1 MEKMVNDFYKNK
13 KVFITGHTGFKG
25 AWLSQMLLH
34 LGSNIKGYSKGAEII
49 SLYNILELDSRVES
63 VYENIQNLESLKKAI
78 LEFKPDIVFHLAA
91 QPLVI
96 ESYKNPVET
105 YSTNVMGTVNLMEAI
120 SICDSIKS
128 VVNVTTDKVYEN
140 MESSSGYVE
149 NDRLCGSDPYSNSKS
164 CSELVTYSYK
174 QSFFSERSQI
184 SISTARS
191 GNVIG
196 GGDFSKNRIIPDCI
210 KFASQNKEIIVR
222 NPNSIRPY
230 QHVIDC
236 LYGYL
241 KLAQKQYENK
251 SYEGSYNFG
260 PDDKDII
267 KTGELVDIF
276 CKIWGNSQTW
286 KNINV
291 KGPYE
296 TDILKLK
303 NQKSKDI
310 LEWNPKWNINES
322 VKKTVDWSRVYLENK
337 NEIIKKTEEQIESFL
352 NNEEF

>member
-1 MEKMVNDFYKNK
+1 MEEMVKSFYRNK

-25 AWLSQMLLH
+25 TWLSYVLLY
-34 LGSNIKGYSKGAEII
+34 LGANIKGYSKVAEAI

-63 VYENIQNLESLKKAI
+63 VYENIQNLESLKKSI
-78 LEFKPDIVFHLAA
+78 LEFEPDIVFHLAA
-91 QPLVI
+91 QPIVI

-120 SICDSIKS
+120 RFCDSIKS

-140 MESSSGYVE
+140 MESNYGYIE

-174 QSFFSERSQI
+174 QSFFSERPQI
-184 SISTARS
+184 SISTARA

-196 GGDFSKNRIIPDCI
+196 GGDFSKDRIIPDCI

-222 NPNSIRPY
+222 NPYSIRPY
-230 QHVIDC
+230 QHVMDC
-236 LYGYL
+236 IYGYL
-241 KLAQKQYENK
+241 ILAQKQYENK
-251 SYEGSYNFG
+251 SHEGCYNFG

-267 KTGELVDIF
+267 KTEELVDIF
-276 CKIWGNSQTW
+276 CKMWGESQTW

-291 KGPYE
+291 EGPLE
-296 TDILKLK
+296 TSILKLN

-310 LEWNPKWNINES
+310 LRWNPKWDINES
-322 VKKTVDWSRVYLENK
+322 VKKTVDWSKAYLENK
-337 NEIIKKTEEQIESFL
+337 NEIIKKTEAQIKIYL
-352 NNEEF
+352 KN

>member
-1 MEKMVNDFYKNK
+1 MVNDFYKNK
-13 KVFITGHTGFKG
+13 KIFITGHTGFKG
-25 AWLSQMLLH
+25 AWLSQMLLN
-34 LGSNIKGYSKGAEII
+34 LGANIKGYSKTAEAI
-49 SLYNILELDSRVES
+49 SLYNILELDSKVES

-78 LEFKPDIVFHLAA
+78 LEFEPDIVFHLAA

-120 SICDSIKS
+120 RLCDSIKS

-140 MESSSGYVE
+140 IESNYGYIE

-174 QSFFSERSQI
+174 QSFFSERPQI
-184 SISTARS
+184 SISTARA

-196 GGDFSKNRIIPDCI
+196 GGDFSKDRIIPDCI

-222 NPNSIRPY
+222 NPHSIRPY
-230 QHVIDC
+230 QHVMDC
-236 LYGYL
+236 IYGYL
-241 KLAQKQYENK
+241 ILAQKQYENK
-251 SYEGSYNFG
+251 LYEGCYNFG

-276 CKIWGNSQTW
+276 CKIWGESQTW

-291 KGPYE
+291 EGPHE
-296 TDILKLK
+296 TSILKLN

-310 LEWNPKWNINES
+310 LAWNPKWDINES
-322 VKKTVDWSRVYLENK
+322 VKKTVDWSKSYLENK
-337 NEIIKKTEEQIESFL
+337 NEIIKKTEEQIKTYLE
-352 NNEEF
+352 N